1 MNIHEAIMARTHEKP
16 YITRRDWGYITVN
29 PVAVSIK
36 ILPTNSPDGCVVE
49 SVSAE
54 GPRSGWQ
61 PTAGD
66 LAAEDWETVP
76 ALDSY
81 FAPIWPESVI
91 ESAKTVIEP
100 LKTVCPTAG
109 VRPFYYFWFEEM
121 QEG

>member
-49 SVSAE
+49 SVSTE
-54 GPRSGWQ
+54 GPRRGWQ

-66 LAAEDWETVP
+66 LAADDWETVAGLGTIEIERFP
-76 ALDSY
+76 DGEPY
-81 FAPIWPESVI
+81 SVHFTFTTKG
-91 ESAKTVIEP
+91 A
-100 LKTVCPTAG
+100 
-109 VRPFYYFWFEEM
+109 
-121 QEG
+121 

>member
-66 LAAEDWETVP
+66 LAAEDWETV
-76 ALDSY
+76 
-81 FAPIWPESVI
+81 E
-91 ESAKTVIEP
+91 KIEP
-100 LKTVCPTAG
+100 KTRKTDGFMAFVAAFIVATKHEDIFEVLPDVDKLPG
-109 VRPFYYFWFEEM
+109 VFVF
-121 QEG
+121 

>member
-1 MNIHEAIMARTHEKP
+1 VNIHEAIMARTHEKP

-66 LAAEDWETVP
+66 LAAEDWETV
-76 ALDSY
+76 
-81 FAPIWPESVI
+81 E
-91 ESAKTVIEP
+91 
-100 LKTVCPTAG
+100 
-109 VRPFYYFWFEEM
+109 
-121 QEG
+121 

>member
-66 LAAEDWETVP
+66 LAAEDWERP
-76 ALDSY
+76 DGNERQCFDSILY
-81 FAPIWPESVI
+81 NKKA
-91 ESAKTVIEP
+91 
-100 LKTVCPTAG
+100 AG
-109 VRPFYYFWFEEM
+109 NRGRINRKP
-121 QEG
+121 

>member
-66 LAAEDWETVP
+66 LAAEDWETVEYPRRDRRLLGSEEKADGDDQRRPP
-76 ALDSY
+76 ANGQKQS
-81 FAPIWPESVI
+81 
-91 ESAKTVIEP
+91 
-100 LKTVCPTAG
+100 
-109 VRPFYYFWFEEM
+109 
-121 QEG
+121 

>member
-1 MNIHEAIMARTHEKP
+1 MQNQKRRKEVYTVNIHEAIMARTHEKP

-66 LAAEDWETVP
+66 LAAEDWETV
-76 ALDSY
+76 
-81 FAPIWPESVI
+81 E
-91 ESAKTVIEP
+91 
-100 LKTVCPTAG
+100 
-109 VRPFYYFWFEEM
+109 
-121 QEG
+121 

>member
-66 LAAEDWETVP
+66 LAAEDWETV
-76 ALDSY
+76 
-81 FAPIWPESVI
+81 
-91 ESAKTVIEP
+91 IEP